1 MDRLVMTPPDRGV
14 LFVVSGPSGVGK
26 STLIRRALDK
36 IPGLRFSVSATTR
49 PAREGEADGTDYY
62 FISDAAFESRVQSG
76 QFLEHASVYGCA
88 YGTLAEPT
96 RKALERGECLV
107 LDIDVAGA
115 TQIRTSLPDATHIFI
130 LPPDRATLEAR
141 LRTRATDSEEVIE
154 RRLEEMDEQLG
165 GCGDYDYVV
174 VNDDLETSHRV
185 FQGILLAEMSRASR
199 RYSTIR
205 PWSSPS

>member
-1 MDRLVMTPPDRGV
+1 M
-14 LFVVSGPSGVGK
+14 
-26 STLIRRALDK
+26 
-36 IPGLRFSVSATTR
+36 
-49 PAREGEADGTDYY
+49 
-62 FISDAAFESRVQSG
+62 
-76 QFLEHASVYGCA
+76 
-88 YGTLAEPT
+88 AEPT